1 MDGVLGDVE
10 LALDSFGDDA
20 IEQVDE
26 EVSENTESELHP
38 PPGALRTLFKKI
50 FPLIHYCLNTKSR
63 MGLQIVEMKVFLIK
77 FQIIT
82 PYELFT

>member
-1 MDGVLGDVE
+1 MGDVE

-38 PPGALRTLFKKI
+38 PPGALRTLFEKKKI
-50 FPLIHYCLNTKSR
+50 SINQLLPPYRNSR

>member
-1 MDGVLGDVE
+1 MWYFLDGVLGDVE

-38 PPGALRTLFKKI
+38 PPGALRTLCEKDI
-50 FPLIHYCLNTKSR
+50 SINPLLPPYRNGLTNSGNESFPN
-63 MGLQIVEMKVFLIK
+63 
-77 FQIIT
+77 
-82 PYELFT
+82 

>member
-1 MDGVLGDVE
+1 MGDVE

-38 PPGALRTLFKKI
+38 PPGALRTLFEKHI
-50 FPLIHYCLNTKSR
+50 FNNLLLPPYRKPN
-63 MGLQIVEMKVFLIK
+63 GLTNSGNESF
-77 FQIIT
+77 
-82 PYELFT
+82 PN

>member
-1 MDGVLGDVE
+1 MGDVE

-38 PPGALRTLFKKI
+38 PPGALRTLFEKNISINPVLPPYRKYS
-50 FPLIHYCLNTKSR
+50 LSR
-63 MGLQIVEMKVFLIK
+63 VGLQIVEMKVFLIK

-82 PYELFT
+82 PWRA

>member
-38 PPGALRTLFKKI
+38 PPGALRTLFEKKKI
-50 FPLIHYCLNTKSR
+50 SINQLLRPYRKPNVLTNSGNESFPN
-63 MGLQIVEMKVFLIK
+63 
-77 FQIIT
+77 
-82 PYELFT
+82 

>member
-1 MDGVLGDVE
+1 MWYFLDGVLGDVE

-38 PPGALRTLFKKI
+38 PPGALRTLI
-50 FPLIHYCLNTKSR
+50 
-63 MGLQIVEMKVFLIK
+63 QMKHCH
-77 FQIIT
+77 
-82 PYELFT
+82 